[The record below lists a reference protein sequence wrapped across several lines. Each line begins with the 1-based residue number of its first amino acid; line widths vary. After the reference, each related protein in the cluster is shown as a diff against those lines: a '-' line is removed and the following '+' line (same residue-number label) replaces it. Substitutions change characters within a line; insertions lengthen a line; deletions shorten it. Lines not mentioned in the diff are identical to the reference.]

1 MRYLADRTPG
11 AHATKLSA
19 VRLSPEAPGKA
30 AMFRPDPNGPHSA
43 REAVAKLSEVL
54 KEEPSDSP
62 RAKKLASMIRELQN
76 GEVKK

>member
-1 MRYLADRTPG
+1 
-11 AHATKLSA
+11 
-19 VRLSPEAPGKA
+19 
-30 AMFRPDPNGPHSA
+30 MFRPDPNGPHSA